1 MDLVNFFFTLTNQV
15 KLYHWQT
22 TSYARHV
29 ASDSLFSSLQNKM
42 DKFMEVYQGKY
53 GRVKPTEEG
62 QLVVKLGVLNHQKVE
77 AYLRSCIEYLQNL
90 VDSGM
95 VSAKD
100 TDLLN
105 IRDDIVGHI
114 NQTLYLFS
122 FQ

>member
-1 MDLVNFFFTLTNQV
+1 
-15 KLYHWQT
+15 
-22 TSYARHV
+22 
-29 ASDSLFSSLQNKM
+29 M

-53 GRVKPTEEG
+53 GRVKPTEES